1 MSNFQR
7 RHYELI
13 AIQLASCEADDS
25 VIEALIKMF
34 KWDNPRFNVQR
45 FKDAIRNHKTRTPV
59 I

>member
-34 KWDNPRFNVQR
+34 KWDNPRFNAQR
-45 FKDAIRNHKTRTPV
+45 FKYAIRNHKTRTPV

>member
-13 AIQLASCEADDS
+13 AMQLAQCDADDS

-34 KWDNPRFNVQR
+34 KWDNSRFSPQR
-45 FKDAIRNHKTRTPV
+45 FKDAIKNYKTRTPV